1 MATTSRDNQSASP
14 RVKTIQRRAI
24 GLITLGCALNY
35 MDRSTLA
42 VANPLIRH
50 DLGFS
55 IAEMGL
61 LLSAFLWAYAAFQLP
76 AGALVDRLGPRR
88 LLAAGMF
95 VWSLAQATGGLVT
108 GFWGFVGARVFLGL
122 GESPQFSGLVRVVRD
137 WYNVR
142 ERGLPT
148 GIGLCG
154 SKLGP
159 AIAPLVLTSLMLSF
173 GWRWM
178 FVIAGLAGIVLS
190 LIWYAVY
197 REPPEVD
204 LTQDETA
211 YLAAGDPASTTT
223 RVTWADWSHLF
234 AYRATWGMMLGFFG
248 EVYMGWVY
256 QSWLPG
262 YLEIERH
269 MSIPTTGW
277 IAGIPFAFG
286 IIGSIGS
293 GWMADFL
300 AARGVSPVNSCKIPV
315 VIGLGGMAGFTV
327 VAALTPSAFVAVAAI
342 STALLFNGMA
352 GAMCWAL
359 ASVIAPRHCT
369 ASLGSIQNCGGYIG
383 GALAPAVTGFI
394 VQDTGTFV
402 PALLVSAAIGF
413 VCTLSYI
420 FVVPGK
426 PIDIEAFS
434 AAPQAAV

>member
-1 MATTSRDNQSASP
+1 MASIPGERFTASR
-14 RVKTIQRRAI
+14 RIKRIQRNAI

-35 MDRSTLA
+35 IDRSTLA

-50 DLGFS
+50 DLGLS
-55 IAEMGL
+55 IADMGL

-88 LLAAGMF
+88 LLGIGIF
-95 VWSLAQATGGLVT
+95 VWSVAQATGGLV
-108 GFWGFVGARVFLGL
+108 GSFWQFVGARVFLGL

-159 AIAPLVLTSLMLSF
+159 AIAPLILTSLMLSL

-178 FVIAGLAGIVLS
+178 FVIAGGAGIVLS

-197 REPPEVD
+197 REPREVN
-204 LTQDETA
+204 LTADEKA
-211 YLAAGDPASTTT
+211 YLSEGETTSTAD
-223 RVTWADWSHLF
+223 RVTWSDWKKLF
-234 AYRATWGMMLGFFG
+234 GYRATWGMAFGFFG

-269 MSIPTTGW
+269 MSIPKTGW

-286 IIGSIGS
+286 VIGSIGS
-293 GWMADFL
+293 GWLTDFL
-300 AARGVSPVNSCKIPV
+300 SARGVSPVNSCKIPV
-315 VIGLGGMAGFTV
+315 VVGLGGMAGFTI
-327 VAALTPSAFVAVAAI
+327 VAAMTPSTFIAVAAI

-359 ASVIAPRHCT
+359 ASVIAPRQCT

-394 VQDTGTFV
+394 VQDTGSFV
-402 PALLVSAAIGF
+402 PALLFSASVGL
-413 VCTLSYI
+413 VCTLVYI

-426 PIDIEAFS
+426 PISTKAFG
-434 AAPQAAV
+434 AVPQPVI

>member
-1 MATTSRDNQSASP
+1 MAFVPASA
-14 RVKTIQRRAI
+14 RIKRIQRNSI
-24 GLITLGCALNY
+24 GLITLGCAVNY
-35 MDRSTLA
+35 IDRSTLS

-55 IAEMGL
+55 IAQMGL

-76 AGALVDRLGPRR
+76 AGALVDRLGPRK
-88 LLAAGMF
+88 LLGAGMF
-95 VWSLAQATGGLVT
+95 VWSIAQAAGGLVG
-108 GFWGFVGARVFLGL
+108 GFWQFVGARVFLGA

-148 GIGLCG
+148 GVGLCG

-159 AIAPLVLTSLMLSF
+159 AIAPLILTALMLTF

-178 FVIAGLAGIVLS
+178 FVVMGVVGIGVS
-190 LIWYAVY
+190 LVWYAVY
-197 REPPEVD
+197 REPREVD
-204 LTQDETA
+204 LTADEKA
-211 YLAAGDPASTTT
+211 YLSDGEVVTAAE
-223 RVTWADWSHLF
+223 RVTWADWKRLF
-234 AYRATWGMMLGFFG
+234 AYRATWGMIMGFFG

-269 MSIPTTGW
+269 MSIPKTGW

-286 IIGSIGS
+286 VIGSIGA
-293 GWMADFL
+293 GWTTDFL
-300 AARGVSPVNSCKIPV
+300 SRRGVSPVNSCKIPV
-315 VIGLGGMAGFTV
+315 VVGLTGMAGFTI
-327 VAALTPSAFVAVAAI
+327 VAALTPSTFIAVAAI

-383 GALAPAVTGFI
+383 GALAPAITGFI
-394 VQDTGTFV
+394 VQDTGSFV
-402 PALLVSAAIGF
+402 PALLFSASLGL
-413 VCTLSYI
+413 VCALVYV

-426 PIDIEAFS
+426 PIDAAAFEPVTQP
-434 AAPQAAV
+434 A